1 LLEELLNGLIVHKKD
16 TFAAFDFD
24 ASAPASAPP
33 PRARPLTDPGARQVE
48 RELLEREAQKW
59 LNTAIPL
66 LDNQTPLQAVQ
77 HPEGRAKVEELLK
90 AVEYHQDSSSTLM
103 DLPLDV
109 RNLRR
114 ALGLTG

>member
-1 LLEELLNGLIVHKKD
+1 
-16 TFAAFDFD
+16 
-24 ASAPASAPP
+24 
-33 PRARPLTDPGARQVE
+33 
-48 RELLEREAQKW
+48 
-59 LNTAIPL
+59 
-66 LDNQTPLQAVQ
+66 
-77 HPEGRAKVEELLK
+77 VEELLK